1 MKKVILITGVST
13 GFGKA
18 TASLLAERGHTVYGT
33 IRSDASTDP
42 KINVLRMDLT
52 NEDSVKAAV
61 DTVVAREGR
70 IDVLINNAGMHI
82 GGPCENSPIEHIKL
96 IMDTNFLGLVRVT
109 RAVLPVM
116 RKQNGGTVINFSSI
130 GGLMGLP
137 FQPYYSAS
145 KFAIEGFSEA
155 LRIEVNEFNI
165 KVVVINPGD
174 FNTNNTNNRRRFLA
188 PTGENDPY
196 KRNYANA
203 LANIERDETNGGK
216 PEVLARKLVK
226 IAECKNPAGRYKIGA
241 FIQKVSVTVKRMV
254 SVNTWSKILA
264 MFYNIKKQGA

>member
-13 GFGKA
+13 GFGKE

-33 IRSDASTDP
+33 IRNPAETDQRVNIL
-42 KINVLRMDLT
+42 KMDLT
-52 NEDSVKAAV
+52 NEDSIKSAV
-61 DTVVAREGR
+61 DTIITREGR

-82 GGPCENSPIEHIKL
+82 GGPAENSPMEHVKL

-109 RAVLPVM
+109 RAVLPHM
-116 RKQNGGTVINFSSI
+116 RKEQSGSIINFSSI

-137 FQPYYSAS
+137 FQPYYSAA

-155 LRIEVNEFNI
+155 LRVELLQFNI

-174 FNTNNTNNRRRFLA
+174 FNTNNTNNRRKFLA

-196 KRNYANA
+196 FKNFQSA
-203 LANIERDETNGGK
+203 LASMEKDETNGWK
-216 PEVLARKLVK
+216 PVILARKLVK
-226 IAECKNPAGRYKIGA
+226 IAECNNPAGRYKIGS
-241 FIQKVSVTVKRMV
+241 FIQRISVTVKGMV
-254 SVNTWSKILA
+254 PAKAWARILA
-264 MFYNIKKQGA
+264 MFYNIK

>member
-18 TASLLAERGHTVYGT
+18 TSSLLAEKGHTVYGT
-33 IRSDASTDP
+33 IRKDAETDP
-42 KINVLRMDLT
+42 KVNILKMDLT
-52 NEDSVKAAV
+52 NEDSIKSAV
-61 DTVVAREGR
+61 DTVVQKEGR

-82 GGPCENSPIEHIKL
+82 GGPAETSPIEHVRL
-96 IMDTNFLGLVRVT
+96 IMDTNFLGMVRVT

-116 RKQNGGTVINFSSI
+116 RKQQAGTIINFSSI

-155 LRIEVNEFNI
+155 LRIELLQFNI

-174 FNTNNTNNRRRFLA
+174 FHTNNTANRRKYLA
-188 PTGENDPY
+188 PTNENDPY
-196 KRNYANA
+196 FTNFNNA
-203 LANIERDETNGGK
+203 LASMEKDETNGWD
-216 PEVLARKLVK
+216 PAVLAKKLVK
-226 IAECKNPAGRYKIGA
+226 IAECKKPAARYKIGA
-241 FIQKVSVTVKRMV
+241 FEQKLSVSVKRIV
-254 SVNTWSKILA
+254 SDSTFAGILA
-264 MFYNIKKQGA
+264 SYYKIK